1 MQNASGKGFLEIV
14 KVLVDSGGDI
24 NHRAE
29 KGKTALD
36 MAKDRGNWEVVR
48 YLQQVLQLRFKP
60 GSQHY
65 GRNSEQER
73 NDRPLNS
80 VPEESDSYNAD
91 HQTTDNINTQKYH
104 TADRVQVQE
113 KYQTADRVQERDEIF
128 QPEEDKKQVKE
139 EKKEEKM
146 ERKTPHENMK
156 TVDKLSQDADD
167 IKNVYSIKIRDIEQ
181 EIEKWFVHLES
192 VKQERD
198 EKIYEI
204 EEQIKALLII

>member
-24 NHRAE
+24 NH
-29 KGKTALD
+29 
-36 MAKDRGNWEVVR
+36 
-48 YLQQVLQLRFKP
+48 RFKP

-113 KYQTADRVQERDEIF
+113 KYQTADRVQERVLDEIF